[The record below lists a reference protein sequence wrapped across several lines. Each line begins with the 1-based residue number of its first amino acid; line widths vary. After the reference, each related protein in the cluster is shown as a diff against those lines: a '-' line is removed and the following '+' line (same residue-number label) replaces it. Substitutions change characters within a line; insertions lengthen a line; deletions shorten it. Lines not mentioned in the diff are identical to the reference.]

1 MASLIL
7 ILFAFIANCWAT
19 QAESDYSYSSKS
31 HYNYSSNS
39 VYSYSSKHNTY
50 TSMSYNNS
58 HSISK
63 TYTETTP
70 TPITVSVTSTF
81 HPQEPTSKV
90 TPLYPMTNKTTT
102 QTESTSTFVTIIPPN
117 NKTNHS
123 TTSFVGKG
131 NGLEIP
137 LALVVVCGVL
147 SAEIARFTLLTD
159 SPTFVL
165 PITLRDG
172 EMHAEDSTTSPQVF
186 SLMDEGSLW
195 AVDPDR
201 LMVESATM
209 RVIEPTDT
217 RAFVNIEV
225 FGIDADGYLT
235 HKGNTRFYRGTSFHL
250 GLDNTILTTEYSTT
264 VACKLKVINL
274 EVPSS
279 SSSSQAESSSSERSS
294 EIECSSSQVESL
306 SSESSSQIE
315 SSSSEVESSSS
326 SSEAINSDLSV
337 IHSSSS
343 KSSENSFSSSSS
355 HATSS
360 ESIIISL
367 SSISFTSFIS
377 ENSVSQSHSG
387 SGSTPSVFSSVHH
400 TRSPMYPIGNSS
412 QISHSLVVTVSPNTK
427 FNQSTIDTISFS
439 GLGSRSTALFVIF
452 GILLV

>member
-1 MASLIL
+1 MILLFIFVAS
-7 ILFAFIANCWAT
+7 
-19 QAESDYSYSSKS
+19 
-31 HYNYSSNS
+31 
-39 VYSYSSKHNTY
+39 
-50 TSMSYNNS
+50 
-58 HSISK
+58 
-63 TYTETTP
+63 
-70 TPITVSVTSTF
+70 
-81 HPQEPTSKV
+81 
-90 TPLYPMTNKTTT
+90 
-102 QTESTSTFVTIIPPN
+102 
-117 NKTNHS
+117 
-123 TTSFVGKG
+123 
-131 NGLEIP
+131 
-137 LALVVVCGVL
+137 VL

-264 VACKLKVINL
+264 IACKLKVIHL
-274 EVPSS
+274 DVPSNSS
-279 SSSSQAESSSSERSS
+279 SSRAESSSSERSCR
-294 EIECSSSQVESL
+294 EIESSSSQVESL

-315 SSSSEVESSSS
+315 SSSSEVESSLS

-343 KSSENSFSSSSS
+343 KSSENSFLSLSS

-360 ESIIISL
+360 ELIIISL

-439 GLGSRSTALFVIF
+439 GLGSRSLVSTALFVFF